1 MTPKDFSD
9 EVATDP
15 VVTPAV
21 PAASDPAVDENV
33 TDKDGMRIAGEAFVR
48 ELIRYSGQAAAT
60 LAIVGVIGYAGYWS
74 LKEMRSL
81 PAFLQAV
88 ARPFLP
94 PPTVQTTASTKSDA
108 KDTVAANRLAE
119 NKPVVKTPV
128 RKKFRHARRQLAART
143 PHRTDNFYTSAD
155 QPTGG
160 RIEYSDGVITQYSWN
175 K

>member
-1 MTPKDFSD
+1 MTLTDSAD
-9 EVATDP
+9 EVATNP
-15 VVTPAV
+15 VVAPAAQ
-21 PAASDPAVDENV
+21 PAASDSVDESL

-48 ELIRYSGQAAAT
+48 ELIRYSGQAAVT

-74 LKEMRSL
+74 VKEMRSL

-88 ARPFLP
+88 AKPFMP
-94 PPTVQTTASTKSDA
+94 PPPVQTSTSA
-108 KDTVAANRLAE
+108 KDDSKDGVRRIAE
-119 NKPVVKTPV
+119 DKPVTKTPV
-128 RKKFRHARRQLAART
+128 RKRFRHARRQLAART